1 MDPLT
6 TAREALNV
14 DPRLAAALAREALAR
29 VHDPAEIGRAL
40 LLIGIGEYRQGNL
53 AAAVAKLDD
62 AAGRFASLD
71 DDAAQLEC
79 LLVLGRAHRDLGD
92 FASASDA
99 IEQALVSAN
108 RSGDHRLEA
117 DALNLKAGVLD
128 AQGEPGHAVECLKRA
143 LDIARDFDLPEQ
155 QANILT
161 NIGTLSTTL
170 GDYPRA
176 LESLKEGYE
185 LLQAGASK
193 TRSRATNLLSLG
205 RLYLEMGD
213 PTEAQALFR
222 EARRVGLE
230 ASDPMVEAAAVNNLA
245 NAHRRFE
252 EWKQARD
259 LFEEALHLAR
269 RSGLKQFEI
278 DNLDGLG
285 QVYAALGEH
294 PRAAELHADSLRS
307 AREIGDREAEIDALL
322 NLGRDYLAMDRA
334 DRALEV
340 LTEGLTLA
348 QQLERQRSVFEAHEL
363 LAAANE
369 QVGAFRQALS
379 HYQQFHRAREVVFN
393 EENEQKTRRL
403 SVQFDLERARFE
415 AEEYRLRTEMA
426 QEAKEEA
433 EAMVRSRTRELEES
447 QQEVVDRLAVAAE
460 YRDDSTGEHTR
471 RVGRNAA
478 AIAYVLGWPEDELQ
492 LLYSAARLHDVG
504 KIGIRDA
511 ILLKP
516 GKLVA
521 EEFER
526 MRIHTTIGARILSAG
541 QSRLLRMA
549 EEIALAHHERW
560 DGRGYPFGLAGDS
573 IPLSAR
579 IVAVADVLDALTHER
594 PYKRAWPIADAMA
607 EIQRQRGH
615 QFDPRVVDACRAI
628 FGERPKLSPLEAPM
642 DWQATAAELAGLAVE
657 AMPEPEAERAEAGLR
672 TRFEHLLAERTQ
684 EMEAAKREA
693 QIASRRMQELAYTD
707 PLTELGN
714 RRAFKM
720 DFEVEIART
729 AQMDESL
736 SVLTVII
743 DGLKGVNDSDGHEQG
758 ETAPAHLRS
767 CSQESAERRGARVS
781 RGRRRLPGNPDPGGT
796 GGLPS
801 GQRRCRDGDAGGT

>member
-1 MDPLT
+1 MAAASDRLVAEVGTVMDPLT

-379 HYQQFHRAREVVFN
+379 HYQQFHR
-393 EENEQKTRRL
+393 
-403 SVQFDLERARFE
+403 
-415 AEEYRLRTEMA
+415 
-426 QEAKEEA
+426 
-433 EAMVRSRTRELEES
+433 
-447 QQEVVDRLAVAAE
+447 
-460 YRDDSTGEHTR
+460 
-471 RVGRNAA
+471 
-478 AIAYVLGWPEDELQ
+478 
-492 LLYSAARLHDVG
+492 
-504 KIGIRDA
+504 
-511 ILLKP
+511 
-516 GKLVA
+516 
-521 EEFER
+521 
-526 MRIHTTIGARILSAG
+526 GA
-541 QSRLLRMA
+541 
-549 EEIALAHHERW
+549 
-560 DGRGYPFGLAGDS
+560 
-573 IPLSAR
+573 
-579 IVAVADVLDALTHER
+579 
-594 PYKRAWPIADAMA
+594 
-607 EIQRQRGH
+607 
-615 QFDPRVVDACRAI
+615 
-628 FGERPKLSPLEAPM
+628 
-642 DWQATAAELAGLAVE
+642 
-657 AMPEPEAERAEAGLR
+657 
-672 TRFEHLLAERTQ
+672 
-684 EMEAAKREA
+684 
-693 QIASRRMQELAYTD
+693 
-707 PLTELGN
+707 
-714 RRAFKM
+714 
-720 DFEVEIART
+720 
-729 AQMDESL
+729 
-736 SVLTVII
+736 
-743 DGLKGVNDSDGHEQG
+743 
-758 ETAPAHLRS
+758 
-767 CSQESAERRGARVS
+767 
-781 RGRRRLPGNPDPGGT
+781 
-796 GGLPS
+796 
-801 GQRRCRDGDAGGT
+801 